1 MLIPRILLSSQV
13 EASTNQLAE
22 QQGTPLYNL
31 PWKIP
36 CKLMNIELKVATARL
51 VCCSLYY

>member
-1 MLIPRILLSSQV
+1 V
-13 EASTNQLAE
+13 EALMNQLAE

-36 CKLMNIELKVATARL
+36 CKLMNIEVKVATAPL
-51 VCCSLYY
+51 L

>member
-1 MLIPRILLSSQV
+1 MWFGALIVRDSVGFCCAQV

-36 CKLMNIELKVATARL
+36 CKLMNIELKVTT
-51 VCCSLYY
+51 

>member
-1 MLIPRILLSSQV
+1 V

-36 CKLMNIELKVATARL
+36 CKLMNIELKVTTTWL
-51 VCCSLYY
+51 LCSSLQHVVNAYA